1 LVVSTSTIKE
11 LPSGEFASLT
21 DGAIQPFIDEA
32 TREINATVFGARY
45 DDAVKYLAAHLLT
58 TMRGGSKSA
67 SGAVISETAG
77 PLSRSYAA
85 PSATVT
91 TDELSSTTYG
101 RRYADIRRQCA
112 GGPQVL

>member
-1 LVVSTSTIKE
+1 MAVSVSDIKA

-32 TREINATVFGARY
+32 VREINASVFGTRY
-45 DDAVKYLAAHLLT
+45 DDAVKYLAAHLLASV
-58 TMRGGSKSA
+58 RDGSKSA

-77 PLSRSYAA
+77 PISRSYAA
-85 PSATVT
+85 PMATAS

-101 RRYADIRRQCA
+101 RRYADIRHQCA